1 MSDVRRSLVVVRDA
15 LVTELALYRQ
25 LGRWLTRRPDVP
37 AGTTP
42 VPYSRLATP
51 VVWLFIFGSTVE
63 VVAFDLI
70 LSRWLTFLRI
80 PFLVLGI
87 WGVVWMLGLMASYRM
102 RPHLVTD
109 AALHVRHMART
120 EVVVPLEAI
129 ASVRVADVDAG
140 GIRALKV
147 LDDRLL
153 VLVSGRTNIQLD
165 LVDGTTL
172 QTPLGQMSPTVVGL
186 WVDEPRKVA
195 ELLRRRAAEK
205 A

>member
-1 MSDVRRSLVVVRDA
+1 MSDVRRTLAVVREVLA
-15 LVTELALYRQ
+15 SEVALYRQ
-25 LGRWLTRRPDVP
+25 LGRWITRRPDVP
-37 AGTTP
+37 PGATP

-51 VVWLFIFGSTVE
+51 VIWLFVFGSTIE

-102 RPHLVTD
+102 RPHLLTD
-109 AALHVRHMART
+109 TALHVRHMART

-129 ASVRVADVDAG
+129 ASVRVADRDEG
-140 GIRALKV
+140 GIRALRV
-147 LDDRLL
+147 VDDDLL
-153 VLVSGRTNIQLD
+153 VLVSGRTNVQLT
-165 LVDGTTL
+165 LAAGTTL
-172 QTPLGQMSPTVVGL
+172 GTPLGELGPDAVGL
-186 WVDEPRKVA
+186 WVDEPRAVA
-195 ELLRRRAAEK
+195 ELLRRRAAER